1 MSHAPC
7 ALIMAGGTG
16 GHIFPALALA
26 DALHAKGWQVHW
38 LGTPDG
44 MEANLVAQ
52 AGYAMQP
59 VHMGG
64 VRGKGPWTLAW
75 LPLRLLRAFAQS
87 WRALG
92 RVRPAVV
99 VGFGGYVTFP
109 GAMMAVLRGKPLL
122 LHEQN
127 AVAGLVNR
135 LLRPIA
141 DGVYSAFPGVLPQAQ
156 WIGNPLRAGFIG
168 QTQPAQRL
176 AGRSGP
182 LRVLVLGGSRGA
194 KALNHTLPQALAAM
208 DAAARPQ
215 VQHQTGRGSEAE
227 VRALYAAAGVTAQ
240 VEAFIDDTAAAM
252 QHADVVI
259 ARAGASTVTEL
270 AALGVAALLVP
281 FPHAVD
287 DHQTANARFLSEQDA
302 AWLQPQA
309 ALTPQWLAQWL
320 AGLQR
325 ADILR
330 VAERAHALA
339 QTQAV
344 PHLAQACAEQAGV
357 A

>member
-16 GHIFPALALA
+16 GHIFPGLALA
-26 DALHAKGWQVHW
+26 EALRAQGWQVHW
-38 LGTPDG
+38 LGAPDG
-44 MEANLVAQ
+44 MEATLVAE
-52 AGYAMQP
+52 AGYPLQW
-59 VHMGG
+59 VNMGG
-64 VRGKGPWTLAW
+64 VRGKGVLTLAW
-75 LPLRLLRAFAQS
+75 LPLRLLRAFAQC

-92 RVRPAVV
+92 RVRPQVV

-109 GAMMAVLRGKPLL
+109 GALMAVLRGKPLL

-127 AVAGLVNR
+127 AVPGLVNR

-141 DGVYSAFPGVLPQAQ
+141 DGVYTAFPQALAGAQ
-156 WIGNPLRAGFIG
+156 CVGNPLRPSFVG
-168 QTQPAQRL
+168 QPTPAQRF
-176 AGRSGP
+176 AGRTGP

-194 KALNHTLPQALAAM
+194 KALNTTVPQALATVAPE
-208 DAAARPQ
+208 ARPQ
-215 VQHQTGRGSEAE
+215 VRHQTGRGSDAE
-227 VRALYAAAGVTAQ
+227 VRQAYESVGVSAQ

-287 DHQTANARFLSEQDA
+287 DHQTANARFLSQHQA

-309 ALTPQWLAQWL
+309 ELTAAWLAQWL
-320 AGLQR
+320 AGLRRSDLLATAQR
-325 ADILR
+325 A
-330 VAERAHALA
+330 HGLA

-344 PHLAQACAEQAGV
+344 ARLVQACAQQAGM